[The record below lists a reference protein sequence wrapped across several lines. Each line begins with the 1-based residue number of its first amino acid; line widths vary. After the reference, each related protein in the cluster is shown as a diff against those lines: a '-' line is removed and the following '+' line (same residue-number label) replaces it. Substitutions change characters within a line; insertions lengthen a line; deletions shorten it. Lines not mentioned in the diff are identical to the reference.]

1 MSRRPRRRG
10 YPRHERTVGEVRV
23 DGGSVLHVLDENNPA
38 HTALRQRWERQAAA
52 PALYVDRLRSVGW
65 SRLVLLTARGRHQE
79 RRRLRREEQ
88 RTTNT

>member
-1 MSRRPRRRG
+1 MSRRPRKRG

-23 DGGSVLHVLDENNPA
+23 DGGSVLHVLDEDNPA

-52 PALYVDRLRSVGW
+52 PAYWVDRLRSVP
-65 SRLVLLTARGRHQE
+65 RLDLMTARGRHQE

-88 RTTNT
+88 RSTNT